1 MVPVRTK
8 NQKLL
13 GLTKAGI
20 VAALYAAVT
29 LLLAPVS
36 YGSIQFRI
44 SEIFNNLAVFNKRYI
59 WALTIGCAIANCFSP
74 LGIVDVIFGS
84 LGTLLMTGLSYL
96 LSRKVKSTTGK
107 LTIAVVVCTLMT
119 WTVALELHYVS
130 HLPFWPTYL
139 TVAIGEF
146 VSMVIGAF
154 VIGIISKRIDLTK

>member
-1 MVPVRTK
+1 MKK
-8 NQKLL
+8 NEKLL
-13 GLTKAGI
+13 GLAKGGI
-20 VAALYAAVT
+20 IAALYVAVT
-29 LLLAPVS
+29 LVFAPIS

-96 LSRKVKSTTGK
+96 LSRHVKSTTGK
-107 LTIAVVVCTLMT
+107 LVIAVVVCTLMT
-119 WTVALELHYVS
+119 WTVALELKYVN

-146 VSMVIGAF
+146 VSMVVGAF

>member
-1 MVPVRTK
+1 MKK
-8 NQKLL
+8 NEKLL
-13 GLTKAGI
+13 GLAKGGI
-20 VAALYAAVT
+20 IAALYIAVT
-29 LLLAPVS
+29 LVFAPIS

-96 LSRKVKSTTGK
+96 LSRHVKSTTGK
-107 LTIAVVVCTLMT
+107 LVIAVVVCTLMT
-119 WTVALELHYVS
+119 WTVALELKYVN
-130 HLPFWPTYL
+130 HLSFWPTYL

-146 VSMVIGAF
+146 VSMVVGAF

>member
-1 MVPVRTK
+1 MKK
-8 NQKLL
+8 NEKLL
-13 GLTKAGI
+13 GLAKGGI
-20 VAALYAAVT
+20 VAALYVAVT
-29 LLLAPVS
+29 LVFAPIS

-96 LSRKVKSTTGK
+96 LSRHVKSTTGK
-107 LTIAVVVCTLMT
+107 LVIAIIVCTLMT
-119 WTVALELHYVS
+119 WTVALELKYVN

-146 VSMVIGAF
+146 VSMVVGAF